1 VKSRISF
8 DPLPGS
14 YDPVVEVRINQES
27 SAAVDIRFTNDGTE
41 PVASSELYQKPIQL
55 ADTSLFRAAAFVGK
69 EQASPIVSATYL
81 VGHRPSLPVLSISMK
96 PDDFLDVHLQ
106 SNATGHDSER
116 AAFLEYFT
124 PDGDRAVATGFGLRL
139 HGGAGR
145 SGSIDTKK
153 SYRAYFRKAYG
164 DGRVDHPI
172 IPETEIEDFDKL
184 VLRAN
189 SNDRSPHG
197 SNIRD

>member
-1 VKSRISF
+1 M
-8 DPLPGS
+8 
-14 YDPVVEVRINQES
+14 
-27 SAAVDIRFTNDGTE
+27 
-41 PVASSELYQKPIQL
+41 
-55 ADTSLFRAAAFVGK
+55 
-69 EQASPIVSATYL
+69 
-81 VGHRPSLPVLSISMK
+81 LPVLSISMK
-96 PDDFLDVHLQ
+96 PTDFLDVHLK

-116 AAFLEYFT
+116 PAFLELFT
-124 PDGDRAVATGFGLRL
+124 SAGDRTVATGFELRL

-145 SGSIDTKK
+145 RGDLKTKK
-153 SYRAYFRKAYG
+153 SYRTYFRKAYG